1 MKIAQRALTSQ
12 PFHAM
17 SIGARAR
24 EFEAAG
30 HDVAKL
36 SLGEPSFGAP
46 PGVHE
51 AMRATM
57 DGRALPYTPA
67 AGLPALREAV
77 SGLYRERH
85 GVEVAPR
92 RILIT
97 AGASAGLLLA
107 TALTTDVGDD
117 VVMADPCYPC
127 NRQLV
132 ETFGGNVVLAETSP
146 ASRYQLDLESM
157 TRAWTDRTVAVQL
170 ATPSNP
176 TGTMIPFAELAAVCR
191 EARERGAWR
200 IVDEIYLSLADPD
213 EEGRPAHTALEADP
227 DAIIVS
233 SFSKYFGM
241 TGWRLG
247 WLVLPEPLLEA
258 ADNLAVNFFLCA
270 STPTQMAALACFTP
284 EALAACEERRVELV
298 ARRRIVLDGL
308 ERIGLP
314 VPVVPDG
321 AFYVYFDVSGTGLTS
336 TEFCTRALEEAHVAL
351 TPGTDFGP
359 AMADMHVRLSYAAGR
374 EELAEGVRRL
384 GAFLEALRA

>member
-1 MKIAQRALTSQ
+1 MKLAQRARSAQ

-24 EFEAAG
+24 QIEAMGA
-30 HDVAKL
+30 HVAKL
-36 SLGEPSFGAP
+36 SLGEPDFGAP

-57 DGRALPYTPA
+57 DGRPLPYTPA

-77 SGLYRERH
+77 SGLYASRH
-85 GVEVAPR
+85 GVSVDPR

-107 TALTTDVGDD
+107 IALTTENGDD

-127 NRQLV
+127 NRELV
-132 ETFGGNVVLAETSP
+132 EAFGGRVVLAPTS
-146 ASRYQLDLESM
+146 ASSRYQLDVETM
-157 TRAWTDRTVAVQL
+157 TAAWTPATSAVML

-176 TGTMIPFAELAAVCR
+176 TGTTIPFDELARIC
-191 EARERGAWR
+191 EQARARDAWR

-213 EEGRPAHTALEADP
+213 AEGHTARTALETDP
-227 DAIIVS
+227 EAVIVS

-247 WLVLPEPLLEA
+247 WLVLPDELLDA

-284 EALAACEERRVELV
+284 EALASCEARRVELGC
-298 ARRRIVLDGL
+298 D
-308 ERIGLP
+308 
-314 VPVVPDG
+314 
-321 AFYVYFDVSGTGLTS
+321 
-336 TEFCTRALEEAHVAL
+336 
-351 TPGTDFGP
+351 
-359 AMADMHVRLSYAAGR
+359 AGSSWT
-374 EELAEGVRRL
+374 A
-384 GAFLEALRA
+384 